1 MFIPIL
7 VHLIQKSTTSCDSNI
22 SGTLMPQ
29 NQAAMLYNE
38 NKRKQIVWGRTKEKP
53 SPLPLP

>member
-22 SGTLMPQ
+22 SGTQLVEKVGWIF
-29 NQAAMLYNE
+29 YNE
-38 NKRKQIVWGRTKEKP
+38 FKRKQIVWGRTKEKP

>member
-1 MFIPIL
+1 ML
-7 VHLIQKSTTSCDSNI
+7 VHLIQKSTTTCATNI
-22 SGTLMPQ
+22 TGTLMPQ
-29 NQAAMLYNE
+29 NQAAMHYNE